1 MKNKILIILALII
14 AISVL
19 CCTVAVAE
27 EISTD
32 EPVIDDT
39 VETPEDGTPDEYPVE
54 DDETV
59 EPSITDKIQ
68 EAGNEALSWFTG
80 IAYALAGTGGVGLVS
95 AVIALAVK
103 GVKLY
108 KALKNTSVDS
118 AQLKSAFNSLADEF
132 NEIKKSIEQ
141 IQGDTSTNLAV
152 LLDKT
157 KSADEKNAALCR
169 TLATLIN
176 YSNLPDES
184 KNNVLGEMNAAL
196 GYTKSEVTNNDE
208 NL

>member
-1 MKNKILIILALII
+1 MKHKILIIIALVV

-27 EISTD
+27 ELATD
-32 EPVIDDT
+32 EPVIDET
-39 VETPEDGTPDEYPVE
+39 VEETPDETPAE

-80 IAYALAGTGGVGLVS
+80 VAYALAGTGGVGLVS

-152 LLDKT
+152 LLDQT

>member
-19 CCTVAVAE
+19 CCTVAGAE

-32 EPVIDDT
+32 EPVIDET
-39 VETPEDGTPDEYPVE
+39 VEETPGEPPVE

-68 EAGNEALSWFTG
+68 ETGNEALSWFTG
-80 IAYALAGTGGVGLVS
+80 IAYALAGTGGVGLFS

-103 GVKLY
+103 GVKLH

-157 KSADEKNAALCR
+157 KSVDEKNAALCR

>member
-1 MKNKILIILALII
+1 MKKKILIILALII
-14 AISVL
+14 AISVIF
-19 CCTVAVAE
+19 CTVTVAVAE
-27 EISTD
+27 EISTGDPVTD
-32 EPVIDDT
+32 ET
-39 VETPEDGTPDEYPVE
+39 VEETPDEIPAE

-80 IAYALAGTGGVGLVS
+80 VAYALAGTGGVGLVS

-196 GYTKSEVTNNDE
+196 GYTKSEVTTDEENN
-208 NL
+208 